1 MTANA
6 GLRQSAMRGGAYLIG
21 RQGLAVIL
29 KLIGVMLITRVLGP
43 TPYGAYVSAFNI
55 YQYALL
61 LGQAGVG
68 VYLLRHPGDV
78 PDKVYRTSFTLLL
91 IMSAIL
97 TAAMELSRPAITA
110 WTGVGGY
117 APVMGVMALALP
129 FQLIAIPATISL
141 ERGLHYRNVA
151 MIEIGGDVAY
161 YGLATPLV
169 LLGFGPVGLGMA
181 FLVQKIIFLGLALYL
196 SRSLPRFGF
205 DWKTAREIIRYA
217 STFSFAN
224 WIWQLRMLVNPLI
237 AAPVLGAQA
246 VGLIGMTIGI
256 LEMLSIAKTIAWRL
270 SVSVLG
276 RVQND
281 YAKLRRAVT
290 EGMELQTLA
299 VGVML
304 LGFGWTGAYIVPLVF
319 GARWAPVMTF
329 YPYIA
334 LSYLTIATFNV
345 HSAVMSV
352 IDRNRDL
359 AYSFI
364 IHILLFAGTAWFAVR
379 HFGAIGYGYAE
390 LATLPSYLLMHWLI
404 ARILGS
410 PDYRLTIL
418 WWSATAIGL
427 FWRDL
432 GPWAIAVPFVALAMP
447 ASIRRLREYRRLVM
461 RRKPTVAP
469 VPTAAA

>member
-21 RQGLAVIL
+21 RQGFAVIL

-43 TPYGAYVSAFNI
+43 TSYGAYVSAFNI

-78 PDKVYRTSFTLLL
+78 PEKVYRTSFTLLA
-91 IMSAIL
+91 IMSILL
-97 TAAMELSRPAITA
+97 TAGMELSRPALTA
-110 WTGVGGY
+110 WTGVEGY
-117 APVMGVMALALP
+117 SLVMGVMAIALP
-129 FQLIAIPATISL
+129 FQLIAIPATIAL
-141 ERGLHYRNVA
+141 ERGLNYRNVA

-161 YGLATPLV
+161 YGLAAPLV
-169 LLGFGPVGLGMA
+169 LMGFGPVGLGVA
-181 FLVQKIIFLGLALYL
+181 FLVQKVIFLGLALYL

-205 DWKTAREIIRYA
+205 DWKTAQEIVRYA
-217 STFSFAN
+217 STFSLAN

-237 AAPVLGAQA
+237 AAPVLGARA

-281 YAKLRRAVT
+281 YPKLRRAVT

-299 VGVML
+299 VGSLL
-304 LGFGWTGAYIVPLVF
+304 LGFGWTGAYIVPVVF
-319 GARWAPVMTF
+319 GPRWAPVMVF

-359 AYSFI
+359 ACSFML
-364 IHILLFAGTAWFAVR
+364 HILLFGGTAWYAVR
-379 HFGAIGYGYAE
+379 HYGAIGYGYAE

-410 PDYRLTIL
+410 PDYRVTAM
-418 WWSATAIGL
+418 WWVASAIGL

-432 GPWAIAVPFVALAMP
+432 SIWAIAAPFVALAMP
-447 ASIRRLREYRRLVM
+447 PSVRRLHEYARLV
-461 RRKPTVAP
+461 RRFKPAVAAI
-469 VPTAAA
+469 PTPAT